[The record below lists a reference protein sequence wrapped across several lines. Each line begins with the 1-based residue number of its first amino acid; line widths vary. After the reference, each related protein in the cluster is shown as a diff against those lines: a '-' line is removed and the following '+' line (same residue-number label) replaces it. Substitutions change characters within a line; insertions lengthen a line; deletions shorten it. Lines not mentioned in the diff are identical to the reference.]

1 MTNAAT
7 EAAAW
12 DAVVAEETATG
23 AAAPTTRWR
32 GVRVRHQPS
41 HAPCYG
47 TGEFQPSGF
56 PHEYC
61 IVLAGGSRHL
71 KSCSAQIS
79 VKILLIT
86 EFLLPQGM
94 CCRPVVNP
102 SRVHVAT
109 TCCPDTTGDK
119 KGNTGSPSCT
129 AERATIIPLRLQSC
143 TPETT

>member
-1 MTNAAT
+1 MRWWRRRPQQAPPLQQRGGG
-7 EAAAW
+7 
-12 DAVVAEETATG
+12 AVECDISRRTHRAMEQVSSSRA
-23 AAAPTTRWR
+23 
-32 GVRVRHQPS
+32 VS
-41 HAPCYG
+41 L
-47 TGEFQPSGF
+47 
-56 PHEYC
+56 EYC
-61 IVLAGGSRHL
+61 IVLAGGSRYL

-86 EFLLPQGM
+86 ELLLPQGM

-129 AERATIIPLRLQSC
+129 AERATILPLRLQSC